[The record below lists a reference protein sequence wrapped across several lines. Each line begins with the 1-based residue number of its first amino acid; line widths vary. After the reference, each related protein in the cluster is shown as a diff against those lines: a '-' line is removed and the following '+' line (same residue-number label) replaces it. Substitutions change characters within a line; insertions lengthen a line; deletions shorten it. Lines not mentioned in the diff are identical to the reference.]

1 MFAIFNLSLSCHQET
16 ALHNAASQG
25 HIQIVKYLVGKQP
38 HINIQNGDQVSLVIL
53 CLLNWLCQFCLYVYV
68 PDRSQSNK
76 NWTIQTCLK
85 VRQFALFVITL

>member
-25 HIQIVKYLVGKQP
+25 YIEIVKYLVGKQP
-38 HINIQNGDQVSLVIL
+38 HININIQNGDQVSLVIL
-53 CLLNWLCQFCLYVYV
+53 CLLNWLCQFCLYV